1 VAQYHVTTSIFNV
14 PILAIG
20 LFTAPLTPFVTREY
34 AKQNLEWVR
43 QTLKKSIK
51 LSLLVCLG
59 TVVLIFISPFV
70 YKLWLGDKIDISFSL
85 SVYIGIYT
93 IIKVLVTPL
102 SSFINAIGKVNIL
115 VWLAPVGV
123 IMFIGGC
130 FLFDVL
136 FGNLTAIVLALS
148 LTSLVGLV
156 VEPFVL
162 KKYLWK

>member
-1 VAQYHVTTSIFNV
+1 
-14 PILAIG
+14 
-20 LFTAPLTPFVTREY
+20 
-34 AKQNLEWVR
+34 
-43 QTLKKSIK
+43 
-51 LSLLVCLG
+51 
-59 TVVLIFISPFV
+59 V

-148 LTSLVGLV
+148 LTSVVGLV